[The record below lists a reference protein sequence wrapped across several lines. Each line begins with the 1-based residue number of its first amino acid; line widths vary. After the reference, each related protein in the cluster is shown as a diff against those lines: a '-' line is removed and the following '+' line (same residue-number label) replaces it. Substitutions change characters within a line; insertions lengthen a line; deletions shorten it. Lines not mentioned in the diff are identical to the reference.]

1 MDLMC
6 LTHHLE
12 KCIQHY
18 CTFGGVEEEEK
29 CKFAVIL
36 PSPLMCAVSQC
47 QFKGGRA
54 AAATILGNIGRA
66 VVLAPSWGSG
76 Q

>member
-1 MDLMC
+1 MC
-6 LTHHLE
+6 LTQHLE

-18 CTFGGVEEEEK
+18 CTFGGVEEEAK
-29 CKFAVIL
+29 CIFAGNL
-36 PSPLMCAVSQC
+36 PSPLLCAVSQC

-54 AAATILGNIGRA
+54 AAATILGNIGQA
-66 VVLAPSWGSG
+66 VVLAPSRGSG